1 MKRNYLTLSVC
12 ILSAVCLGACRT
24 ADNRTVLTSFPCDL
38 SDGIYGIEE
47 NIVEVSQGS
56 VFLNEETCISGA
68 EKITAEQYG
77 SYYLLLGYRETMI
90 GAYDLAV
97 FDGKGEVYLQES
109 GVDVLTDEEKM
120 TLTVYDPCL
129 VHTEG
134 CVYANQGYRNVTYSL
149 TDMSVVDEVLFD
161 YYLEAVKAEAL
172 TKGYTFAVCFV
183 NVIVD
188 DEDVHEAYEAS
199 LLSRTAPFIAYIDA
213 DHTVMGKGEGLWCIV
228 PVKPG
233 YALRIEQE
241 GKEIYRSDDGK
252 PVFLKADLFEKGL
265 TSVICSGGE
274 NRYVYDPADSSTQ
287 EAYIFGD
294 YEVPDHEE
302 GKYFAKLY
310 EVRPDLQTYTYEDY
324 PFSQG
329 LVIGDLTARAVFII
343 GEDGE
348 RKMYAVS
355 DDLEHVYVR
364 EYVLDRWQ
372 EITE

>member
-1 MKRNYLTLSVC
+1 MKRKYLTLSVC
-12 ILSAVCLGACRT
+12 ILSAICLNACRT

-38 SDGIYGIEE
+38 SDGLYVIEE
-47 NIVEVSQGS
+47 NTVEVSQDRVS
-56 VFLNEETCISGA
+56 LNDALCISGA

-90 GAYDLAV
+90 GAYVLAV
-97 FDGKGEVYLQES
+97 FDGQGEVYLQES

-149 TDMSVVDEVLFD
+149 TDMSVREEVLFD

-172 TKGYTFAVCFV
+172 TNGYAFAVCFV
-183 NVIVD
+183 NVIVG
-188 DEDVHEAYEAS
+188 DEDVQAAYEAS
-199 LLSRTAPFIAYIDA
+199 QLSRTAPFMAFIDT

-228 PVKPG
+228 PVKHS
-233 YALRIEQE
+233 YALSIEHE
-241 GKEIYRSDDGK
+241 GEEIYRSDDGK
-252 PVFLKADLFEKGL
+252 PVFLVSDLFEKGM
-265 TSVICSGGE
+265 TSVVYSSAE

-294 YEVPDHEE
+294 IEVPDHEE
-302 GKYFAKLY
+302 EKYFAKLY
-310 EVRPDLQTYTYEDY
+310 EVRPDLQKYSYEDF